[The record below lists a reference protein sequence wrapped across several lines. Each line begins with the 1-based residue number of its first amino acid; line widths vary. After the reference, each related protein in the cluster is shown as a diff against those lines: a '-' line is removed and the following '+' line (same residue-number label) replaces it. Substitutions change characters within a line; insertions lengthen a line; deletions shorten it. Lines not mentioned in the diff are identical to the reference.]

1 MMSNNSKNAG
11 ATRRLVVHLFLICF
25 IGFTL
30 LPVALVM
37 RQAVTPGKGLALSLD
52 ANPQTDQTLE
62 LLPESMTLD
71 NFKAVL
77 GRTTGDGVWLF
88 GRQLLNSL
96 VVSVITTILG
106 VFLACTAAYA
116 FSRFRFPGRSVGM
129 LTFLVVQMF
138 PATLL
143 LIPMYVI
150 LSRMGLL
157 NSMIGLAFVYSMTG
171 IPFCVWMLKGYFDT
185 IPRELEEAA
194 LIDGASRI
202 KIFYMIILPL
212 ARPAIAVTALF
223 SFMTAWNEYIL
234 AATFLNKE
242 TAYTLPVLLKA
253 YVGEHGSTEWG
264 SFAAGAILVSIP
276 VVALFYALQRNLVAG
291 LTAGGVKG

>member
-1 MMSNNSKNAG
+1 MSVMGNKG
-11 ATRRLVVHLFLICF
+11 ASRRFMVHLFLICF
-25 IGFTL
+25 TGFTL

-52 ANPQTDQTLE
+52 ANPQTDKTLE
-62 LLPESMTLD
+62 ILPERMTLD
-71 NFKAVL
+71 NFRAVL
-77 GRTTGDGVWLF
+77 GRTTSDGVWLF

-116 FSRFRFPGRSVGM
+116 FSRFRFPGRSFGM

-157 NSMIGLAFVYSMTG
+157 NSMMGLALVYSMTG

-185 IPRELEEAA
+185 IPKELEEAA

-202 KIFYMIILPL
+202 QIFYIIILPL

-242 TAYTLPVLLKA
+242 TAYTLPVMLKSF
-253 YVGEHGSTEWG
+253 VGQYNADWG
-264 SFAAGAILVSIP
+264 SFAAGAIIVSIP
-276 VVALFYALQRNLVAG
+276 VVALFYVLQRNLVAG
-291 LTAGGVKG
+291 LTAGSVKG

>member
-1 MMSNNSKNAG
+1 MIH
-11 ATRRLVVHLFLICF
+11 LVLISFCCL
-25 IGFTL
+25 TL

-52 ANPQTDQTLE
+52 ADPKTAQTLE
-62 LLPESMTLD
+62 LLPERLTLEH
-71 NFKAVL
+71 FRKVV
-77 GRTTGDGVWLF
+77 GRSTSDGTWLF
-88 GRQLLNSL
+88 GRQLLNSV
-96 VVSVITTILG
+96 VVSGLTTLLG

-116 FSRFRFPGRSVGM
+116 FSRFRFPGRSLGM

-150 LSRMGLL
+150 LSYMGLL
-157 NSMIGLAFVYSMTG
+157 NSMLGLSLVYSMTA

-194 LIDGASRI
+194 LIDGASPI
-202 KIFYMIILPL
+202 KIFYVIILPL
-212 ARPAIAVTALF
+212 ARPAISVTALF

-242 TAYTLPVLLKA
+242 TAYTLPVMLKSF
-253 YVGEHGSTEWG
+253 VGQYNADWG
-264 SFAAGAILVSIP
+264 SFAAGAIIVSIP
-276 VVALFYALQRNLVAG
+276 VVALFYALQKNLVAG